1 MSLIFT
7 MFIDKSNHSPNT
19 SKYIS
24 YCTSCTLSFV
34 IPPVYYITP
43 NTIQYHTT
51 VSASRAHHGTLRITQ
66 QRARSMRRVHA
77 TTFCTCQTQALH
89 IINKFAQTSQ
99 GNEPTHHQG
108 RAGHQR
114 TQPRNNHA
122 TQPRNHTT
130 THATIAHVSAHTIIN
145 ICADAV
151 YLNDSKFRSF
161 NDDIANVLNSFDR
174 SKVLQQREGGGGR
187 ERMLGI
193 HKIRGKSVRKTSKT
207 QEY

>member
-1 MSLIFT
+1 MR
-7 MFIDKSNHSPNT
+7 
-19 SKYIS
+19 
-24 YCTSCTLSFV
+24 
-34 IPPVYYITP
+34 ITAP
-43 NTIQYHTT
+43 C
-51 VSASRAHHGTLRITQ
+51 ASRSNAHAVCAGCTQ
-66 QRARSMRRVHA
+66 PHFAHVKHKHFISLTNSRKHHKETS
-77 TTFCTCQTQALH
+77 LH
-89 IINKFAQTSQ
+89 IIKDAQDT
-99 GNEPTHHQG
+99 NEHS
-108 RAGHQR
+108 
-114 TQPRNNHA
+114 HA